1 MNDLVNFIVQNY
13 GWVTLVITI
22 IVLAL
27 TEAIKIPFK
36 MLTGKIK
43 NEKLRQRRENEC
55 FPVINR
61 GNLWYS
67 TLTDDQRIE
76 LTAWYKA
83 WLDCTDSLSA
93 PEKPTWLK

>member
-27 TEAIKIPFK
+27 TEAIKIPLK

-43 NEKLRQRRENEC
+43 NEKLQEAGKQIHHPHLLRTRLFMPLCR
-55 FPVINR
+55 
-61 GNLWYS
+61 
-67 TLTDDQRIE
+67 
-76 LTAWYKA
+76 
-83 WLDCTDSLSA
+83 
-93 PEKPTWLK
+93 